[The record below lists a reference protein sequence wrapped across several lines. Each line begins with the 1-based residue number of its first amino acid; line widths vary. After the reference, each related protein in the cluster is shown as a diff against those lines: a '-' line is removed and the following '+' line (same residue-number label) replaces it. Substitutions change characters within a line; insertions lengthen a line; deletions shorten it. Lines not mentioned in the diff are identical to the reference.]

1 MQKYD
6 DESRKV
12 YRGQTPIWHLRE
24 TAASAYKAPSLSE
37 QIVALKAGLP
47 IEFFDGLCAE
57 LEITAQEMASV
68 LNIAPRTLARRKKEG
83 RLQTAESER
92 LYRLGALFEK
102 AVAVLGDVEAAR
114 SWFKNPARALGDAAP
129 LHFADTEPGA
139 REVED
144 LLGRLEHGVFS

>member
-1 MQKYD
+1 MQNS
-6 DESRKV
+6 ESRTKTF
-12 YRGQTPIWHLRE
+12 YRDQTPIWRVRE
-24 TAASAYKAPSLSE
+24 TAASPYSTPSRAE
-37 QIVALKAGLP
+37 QIAVLKAGLP

-57 LEITAQEMASV
+57 LEIPAQEMAAV

-92 LYRLGALFEK
+92 LYRLGALFER
-102 AVAVLGDVEAAR
+102 AVAVLGTAEEAR
-114 SWFKNPARALGDAAP
+114 VWFKNPACALGGEMP

-144 LLGRLEHGVFS
+144 LLGRLEHGIFS

>member
-1 MQKYD
+1 M
-6 DESRKV
+6 
-12 YRGQTPIWHLRE
+12 RE
-24 TAASAYKAPSLSE
+24 TAAPPYATPTRAE
-37 QIVALKAGLP
+37 QIAVLKAGLP
-47 IEFFDGLCAE
+47 IAFFDGLCAE

-92 LYRLGALFEK
+92 LYRLGVLFER
-102 AVAVLGDVEAAR
+102 AVVVLGTAEEACT
-114 SWFKNPARALGDAAP
+114 WFKKPARALDDATP